1 MKFGAFLFQR
11 RGEDLAA
18 NTKLAEELGYESVW
32 MGEHIAFPVQFKSK
46 YPGEPDGK
54 PPVRPDINLPDPLIV
69 FAYLASITS
78 KIRFG
83 TGVFVLPLRNP
94 FAVAKAV
101 ATLDQ
106 LSNGRFIFGIGVG
119 WLKEEFEYVGMSWDD
134 RALRSNEYMKL
145 LTALWSQDPPVYK
158 GKTVQAEGFHFLP
171 KTVQQP
177 HPPFIIGGHGE
188 ASYKRAARLADGFYI
203 MSHNMDEA
211 TATIRRLREVE
222 REHERAKP
230 LELTVG
236 VGSVTVDDIKRLE
249 ELGVERIIPGRQLT
263 SRDSLGALRRFH
275 EEFMRRS
282 RDAIA

>member
-18 NTKLAEELGYESVW
+18 NTKLAEELGFESIW
-32 MGEHIAFPVQFKSK
+32 MGEHIAFPFEFKSR
-46 YPGEPDGK
+46 YPGSPDGK
-54 PPVRPDINLPDPLIV
+54 PPVRPDIHLPDPLIV

-94 FAVAKAV
+94 FAVAKSI

-106 LSNGRFIFGIGVG
+106 LSNGRFIFGVGVG

-145 LTALWSQDPPVYK
+145 LAALWSEERPVFK
-158 GKTVQAEGFHFLP
+158 GKTVAAEGFYFNP

-177 HPPFIIGGHGE
+177 HPPFVIGGHGE
-188 ASYKRAARLADGFYI
+188 ASYKRAARLADGFYATCT
-203 MSHNMDEA
+203 NLEEA
-211 TATIRRLREVE
+211 AQTIRRLREVE
-222 REHERAKP
+222 RGYERAKP
-230 LELTVG
+230 LEITMGL
-236 VGSVTVDDIKRLE
+236 GSVTVDDVKRLE
-249 ELGVERIIPGRQLT
+249 EMGVERLIPGRQLV
-263 SRDSLGALRRFH
+263 SRDSLAALRRFDS
-275 EEFMRRS
+275 EIMS
-282 RDAIA
+282 KCG